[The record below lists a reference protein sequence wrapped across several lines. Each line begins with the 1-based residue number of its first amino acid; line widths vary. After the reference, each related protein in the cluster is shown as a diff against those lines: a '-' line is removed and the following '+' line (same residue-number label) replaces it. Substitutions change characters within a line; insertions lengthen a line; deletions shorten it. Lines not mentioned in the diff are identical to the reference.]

1 MQYHNRFPIYLNINR
16 LVAEMENAQHFLGY
30 CKYTLGDK
38 TRKTVCDLSEVLKIK
53 GYVYNCYK
61 QRRVRQ
67 LFVSSHTLSY
77 ISNRPYL
84 IYQ

>member
-1 MQYHNRFPIYLNINR
+1 MQYHNRLPIYLNINR
-16 LVAEMENAQHFLGY
+16 LVAEMENTAQHFLRY
-30 CKYTLGDK
+30 HKYTLGSK

-77 ISNRPYL
+77 ISNQPYL
-84 IYQ
+84 I